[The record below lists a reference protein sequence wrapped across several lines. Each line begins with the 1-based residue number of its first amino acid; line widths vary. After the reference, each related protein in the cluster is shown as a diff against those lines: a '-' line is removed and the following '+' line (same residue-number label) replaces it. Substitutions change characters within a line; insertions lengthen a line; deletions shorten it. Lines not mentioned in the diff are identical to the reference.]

1 MSDQTQGAVAPNSLT
16 SKFSRTYI
24 YLNPEPFLGPYT
36 QRISN
41 IPPVD
46 EPAVYIENLYT
57 FAPMQHTETN
67 TTANLFFNFDGV
79 ADINDP
85 PFRSDFPKVV
95 RNVVNNSP
103 YKSVHEFA
111 GIQGITGIA
120 PVDSIQRDKDVA
132 LWFDFESIPNVD
144 TARSKQRISVTFN
157 VPYNRRSIESI
168 TATAPI
174 YVNTVDENAS
184 VTFDITS
191 LPDA

>member
-1 MSDQTQGAVAPNSLT
+1 MSNEIPSPIAPNSLT
-16 SKFSRTYI
+16 YKFSRTYV

-36 QRISN
+36 HRISN
-41 IPPVD
+41 IPPV
-46 EPAVYIENLYT
+46 EAPAEYIENLYT

-85 PFRSDFPKVV
+85 PFRSDLPKVV
-95 RNVVNNSP
+95 RNVMSNAP
-103 YKSVHEFA
+103 YKSVHEFG
-111 GIQGITGIA
+111 GIKGITGIA
-120 PVDSIQRDKDVA
+120 PVDSNQNGKDVA

>member
-1 MSDQTQGAVAPNSLT
+1 MSDQSQGAVAPNSLT

-79 ADINDP
+79 PDINDP
-85 PFRSDFPKVV
+85 PFRSDLPKVV

-111 GIQGITGIA
+111 GIQKITGIA
-120 PVDSIQRDKDVA
+120 PVDSFQRDKDVA